1 MTGSAKQS
9 IPPRKE
15 RMDCFVASLLAT
27 TLRAHFET
35 KKPAV
40 IRDGRLLSMRE
51 RNSATVTQ
59 RNAYRNDGIGKTARE
74 TP

>member
-1 MTGSAKQS
+1 LLRRFA
-9 IPPRKE
+9 PRNDVE
-15 RMDCFVASLLAT
+15 SP
-27 TLRAHFET
+27 FET

-51 RNSATVTQ
+51 KNSATVTL

-74 TP
+74 AA